1 MRTGRAAMPRVVQRE
16 GGRGLRARPTK
27 ELTVR
32 LAAAGDEAAIAHLR
46 WLSDA
51 QHADALP
58 RYFRTPD
65 PGTRPAP
72 RSTPSQPVLVATR
85 GDEVVGYLVL
95 LLAGTPRDPATVPG
109 ARARVDALVVA
120 PSARRAGIGKK
131 LIEEAARR
139 ALAFGARDLVL
150 TVWSGN
156 EAAEAFYDALG
167 FAPLAR
173 VLRLDLERPAASPAK
188 ARRARRTKR
197 GDG

>member
-1 MRTGRAAMPRVVQRE
+1 MAKVIRRE
-16 GGRGLRARPTK
+16 GARGPRAKHTK
-27 ELTVR
+27 ELSVR
-32 LAAAGDEAAIAHLR
+32 LAEAGDEAAIAHLR

-51 QHADALP
+51 QHAEALP
-58 RYFRTPD
+58 GYFRTPAA
-65 PGTRPAP
+65 GVRPAP
-72 RSTPSQPVLVATR
+72 RPTPSQPVLVATR
-85 GDEVVGYLVL
+85 GEEVVGYLVL

-131 LIEEAARR
+131 LIEEASRR

-156 EAAEAFYDALG
+156 DGAEAFYGALG

-173 VLRLDLERPAASPAK
+173 VLRLDLERPLAARGK
-188 ARRARRTKR
+188 ARVARRTKR